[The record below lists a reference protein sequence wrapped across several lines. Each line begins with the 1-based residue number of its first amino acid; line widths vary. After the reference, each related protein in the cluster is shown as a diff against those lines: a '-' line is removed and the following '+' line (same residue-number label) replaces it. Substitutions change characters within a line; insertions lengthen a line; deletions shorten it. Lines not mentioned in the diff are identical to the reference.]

1 MSDRQKDEAEEKDH
15 LPKNYWQFVTRLC
28 LLGAGICLIFLVMPD
43 SPPIMQEKAKRYL
56 PQILWSWLLFSALP
70 WSLAKLWQHRA
81 SLRGK
86 WASWRASRGQSKQ
99 PVSGMVVSD
108 HTNQV
113 LVPEEE
119 QASVSGERH
128 LITRE
133 SPGSGQALTPPLTA
147 LPVNPNPNP
156 RSAMTMGTAGES
168 ISTALQLAEFTVE
181 EEVNV
186 LKVEA
191 GPVLQIVSFQLP
203 PKVQL
208 SKLAAK
214 KEDIANH
221 LGPQQGFDITAANDF
236 KSAASFVIP
245 HDQRDRAFVYMR
257 DIAAELIAFAEKAI
271 LPMIFGKDVRGN
283 PLLYD
288 LVKMPHLLVCGAT
301 GSGKSV
307 FVNTLLTSLLSVRSP
322 AQLQLLLID
331 PKQVEFGVYKG
342 LPHLLAPPVTDMKKA
357 VHMIEKVIVEME
369 RRYGLFAETGTRNL
383 ASYNAK
389 HPEQPL
395 PSIVIV
401 IDEYADLMLVAGDM
415 IEDAVQRIT
424 QMARAAGIHLILGTQ
439 RPSVNVVT
447 GTIKSNLPSRVTF
460 KLPSTKDY
468 MTVLDRGAPKLLGF
482 GDGVCTVQG
491 GDLQRFQSAAISV
504 ADGEDTAFIEQLI
517 DYWLQHDRGASKV
530 TTKTWSQD
538 KETETNSYRKSAT
551 SREELPSDSTKS
563 SEPSQPWGLEQKDED
578 EVPWEV
584 DQEERD
590 VPMSNLEKEPHS
602 SKGAAGDTDTYEQ
615 ALEIVREEGGF
626 KVSTIQGKLR
636 VGFGEAASL
645 AERMM
650 EEGIVGPYDVESKWR
665 PLIVQ
670 NNVRTEE
677 ELLDELRLYICQH
690 RITRSVELREALGIQ
705 RETVLELMR
714 DLVEEGFLLSPTSTK
729 AGYKIAWSE
738 DQLNTLLK
746 QQEAH
751 KDRRK

>member
-1 MSDRQKDEAEEKDH
+1 MSDREKDDAEEKDH

-43 SPPIMQEKAKRYL
+43 SPPIMQEKAKAFL
-56 PQILWSWLLFSALP
+56 PRIVGSWIVFSALP
-70 WSLAKLWQHRA
+70 WSLLKLWQHRA
-81 SLRGK
+81 RLLNE
-86 WASWRASRGQSKQ
+86 WARWRAARGQAVQPLSSAHHYDQ
-99 PVSGMVVSD
+99 PRIPGADQNPVSD
-108 HTNQV
+108 
-113 LVPEEE
+113 
-119 QASVSGERH
+119 ERH
-128 LITRE
+128 AFMAAG
-133 SPGSGQALTPPLTA
+133 PSGDQLLTPPLTV
-147 LPVNPNPNP
+147 LPVNPNPKP
-156 RSAMTMGTAGES
+156 RAAMTMESAGGV

-181 EEVNV
+181 EDVSV

-214 KEDIANH
+214 KDDIANH
-221 LGPQQGFDITAANDF
+221 LGPQQGFDITAAKDF

-245 HDQRDRAFVYMR
+245 HDQSDRAFVYMR
-257 DIAAELIAFAEKAI
+257 DIAAQLVAVAEKAT
-271 LPMIFGKDVRGN
+271 LPMIFGLDIRGN
-283 PLLYD
+283 PLLFD

-307 FVNTLLTSLLSVRSP
+307 FVNTLLTSMTSVRSP

-331 PKQVEFGVYKG
+331 PKQVEFGIYKG
-342 LPHLLAPPVTDMKKA
+342 LPHLLAPPVTDMKMA

-401 IDEYADLMLVAGDM
+401 IDEYADLMLVAGDV

-468 MTVLDRGAPKLLGF
+468 MTVLERGAPKLLGF

-517 DYWLQHDRGASKV
+517 DHWTRCDLGAALV
-530 TTKTWSQD
+530 TTEWGQEPVDES
-538 KETETNSYRKSAT
+538 NLNRKPVT
-551 SREELPSDSTKS
+551 SEQPSRSIES
-563 SEPSQPWGLEQKDED
+563 SEPSERWTEEQQDEN

-584 DQEERD
+584 DDEENSAPMNNLKKEIPSPQGPARD
-590 VPMSNLEKEPHS
+590 K
-602 SKGAAGDTDTYEQ
+602 YEQ
-615 ALEIVREEGGF
+615 ALQIVREEGGF

-650 EEGIVGPYDVESKWR
+650 EEGIVGPYDAESKLR
-665 PLIVQ
+665 PLIETSDLLSRVRLHICRKRV
-670 NNVRTEE
+670 VRT
-677 ELLDELRLYICQH
+677 H
-690 RITRSVELREALGIQ
+690 ELREHFSVRKERI
-705 RETVLELMR
+705 LECLHQ
-714 DLVEEGFLLSPTSTK
+714 LVEEGMLNSPESART
-729 AGYKIAWSE
+729 GYTIAWTESQMDAYME
-738 DQLNTLLK
+738 LS
-746 QQEAH
+746 
-751 KDRRK
+751 